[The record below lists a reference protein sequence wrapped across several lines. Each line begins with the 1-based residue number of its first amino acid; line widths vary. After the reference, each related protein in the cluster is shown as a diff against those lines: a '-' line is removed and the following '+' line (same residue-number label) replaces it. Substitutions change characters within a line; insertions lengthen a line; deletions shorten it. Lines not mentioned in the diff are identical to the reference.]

1 MIHALII
8 ILSQISSSSMICW
21 KYSKDI
27 LVFYKGKRFM
37 WLKNYVGVRKWQK
50 CKYFG
55 VNCSFKVEMNV

>member
-8 ILSQISSSSMICW
+8 LLSQISSSRMICW

-37 WLKNYVGVRKWQK
+37 WVKNDVGVRKWQK
-50 CKYFG
+50 CIFLG
-55 VNCSFKVEMNV
+55 ELFL